1 MQLCLDNKVY
11 YENVKHGL
19 QPYGNE
25 LRKKILGE
33 IYFEI
38 SKELGIYLLIN
49 QKATLPMKLAKK
61 LR

>member
-11 YENVKHGL
+11 YENPKHGL

-33 IYFEI
+33 IYQEI
-38 SKELGIYLLIN
+38 SKELGN
-49 QKATLPMKLAKK
+49 FQ
-61 LR
+61 